1 MMPWSDW
8 NKADKT
14 LLFAAVLFA
23 FALCLYLSFPG
34 SVLARGVLFCA
45 EAALVG
51 GVADWFAVTAL
62 FEKPLGF
69 PWHTALLP
77 RRRAEFMEAAAKLV
91 RQEFFSRRELFGM
104 AERYDWK
111 GLLFRRLESD
121 AVRNG
126 ICAYVRGMMDGAAKS
141 VDAAEQ
147 AREIAAR
154 IRHAV
159 LSVPLS
165 TVLDGAA
172 AWLRGGDD
180 KRLFG
185 AAVSYL
191 RSIAERQETKD
202 ALAELFERLREEKL
216 AGAGFLMNLLAG
228 FASAMNVINFDE
240 LAECTQQEA
249 LRVLDEAERGDS
261 PFGMRLREA
270 FYDRLKELGQDA
282 AAQEAFAAIRGELL
296 RAIPLEDMIETGIA
310 GVVGAV
316 RSDLP
321 APAEAELHATMD
333 EFVENE
339 VTRWLEIFRTD
350 SGIAAALDA
359 LTKDA
364 VRRSA
369 LQAQIMSAEIVREV
383 LSGMTDEKLNAIV
396 YEKVEP
402 DLLWIRMNGS
412 VVGAAVGLLLFL
424 LTTAASGMA

>member
-1 MMPWSDW
+1 MPWSNW

-23 FALCLYLSFPG
+23 FTLCLYLSFPG
-34 SVLARGVLFCA
+34 SVFARCVLFCA

-77 RRRAEFMEAAAKLV
+77 RRREEFMEAAAKLV
-91 RQEFFSRRELFGM
+91 RREFFSRRELFGL
-104 AERYDWK
+104 AEQYDWK
-111 GLLFRRLESD
+111 GMLFRWLESD

-126 ICAYVRGMMDGAAKS
+126 LHSAVRDMIGDAAKNL
-141 VDAAEQ
+141 DTADQ
-147 AREIAAR
+147 ARELSAR
-154 IRHAV
+154 IRHAI

-165 TVLDGAA
+165 GVLKGLTV
-172 AWLRGGDD
+172 WLQCGHD
-180 KRLFG
+180 KRLFN

-191 RSIAERQETKD
+191 RALAERPETRTH
-202 ALAELFERLREEKL
+202 LAELFTRIREEQL

-228 FASAMNVINFDE
+228 VASAMNVINFDD
-240 LAECTQQEA
+240 LAECAQQEA
-249 LRVLDEAERGDS
+249 LRVLDEAEREDS
-261 PFGMRLREA
+261 EIGHRLREA
-270 FYDRLKELGQDA
+270 FYDRLSSLGQDA

-296 RAIPLEDMIETGIA
+296 RSIPLEDMIETGLA
-310 GVVGAV
+310 GVVGTF

-321 APAEAELHATMD
+321 MAAESGLCPVMD
-333 EFVENE
+333 ELVESE
-339 VTRWLEIFRTD
+339 ITRWLALLKTDAEIV
-350 SGIAAALDA
+350 AALDA
-359 LTKDA
+359 LTEDA

-412 VVGAAVGLLLFL
+412 IVGAAVGLGLFL
-424 LTTAASGMA
+424 LMEAAKSLA